1 MGAGKKTKII
11 AGILGVAALAFLGLS
26 GPVRESSGAGDVRPL
41 FGEVKVQLSSGRYAQ
56 DSRMLTAVLESGET
70 EFLYLFDKM
79 EAADFSGS
87 SCYEEIAAWARENP
101 QVTVKYTVTLP
112 DGQEYDNST
121 QSVDLSA
128 LPVGTVQEAV
138 RALSCL
144 PELSLVTLGN
154 VGGEGSSLSLE
165 DVAALRTA
173 LPDVGF
179 DFTLD
184 LLGQSVEPDTRSVDL
199 SSLGSDP
206 EQLTEAAA
214 VLACLPELEEVKLGS
229 QSSSDLSWDD
239 INMLAK
245 ACPNAALN
253 FSFSLYGQ
261 ELNLNAESLDFNHTE
276 ISDEGEEIRKI
287 LPLMRNCTY
296 LDMDYCG
303 VSNEAMAQI
312 RDENPN
318 VEVVWRIWFGENYSV
333 RTDVER
339 ILASKPTVGGMI
351 SDASVL
357 QYCTKVKYLDL
368 GHNDDLSDL
377 SFVSTMPEL
386 EVLIIAM
393 TDISDLS
400 PLANCPNMEYLEIQ
414 ETNISDLS
422 PLAGLT
428 NLAHLNICNQENIT
442 DASPLYG
449 LSKLDRL
456 WIGCNTPIPE
466 GQVTKLRESLPDCD
480 INTTTNDPHGEAWR
494 YSAYDPEEPKYYWV
508 PRHELLREQMGYNYQ
523 EYSFYWLDPKCGDPA
538 PAEYAGMFGKEVYG
552 LE

>member
-1 MGAGKKTKII
+1 MGAGKKIKILV
-11 AGILGVAALAFLGLS
+11 GILGVALLAFLCLS
-26 GPVRESSGAGDVRPL
+26 GPVREGDASVRPL
-41 FGEVKVQLSSGRYAQ
+41 FGEVKVQLSSGRYPQ
-56 DSRMLTAVLESGET
+56 DSKMLTAVLEAGET
-70 EFLYLFDKM
+70 EYLYLFDRL

-87 SCYEEIAAWARENP
+87 SCYEEIAAWARDNP
-101 QVTVKYTVTLP
+101 QVTVKYTVDLP
-112 DGQEYDNST
+112 DGSRYDSST
-121 QSVDLSA
+121 TAVDLSGLPAGMAQAAAGA
-128 LPVGTVQEAV
+128 LK
-138 RALSCL
+138 CL
-144 PELSLVTLGN
+144 PNLQTVSLGN
-154 VGGEGSSLSLE
+154 VGGDGSGLSLE
-165 DVAALRTA
+165 DVVTLRIALSE
-173 LPDVGF
+173 VGF

-199 SSLGSDP
+199 SGLESDS
-206 EQLTEAAA
+206 EQLMQAAA
-214 VLACLPELEEVKLGS
+214 VLACLTELEDVKLGS
-229 QSSSDLSWDD
+229 QSESGLSWDD

-245 ACPNAALN
+245 ACPDAVLD

-261 ELNLNAESLDFNHTE
+261 ELNLNAESLDFNHTQ

-303 VSNEAMAQI
+303 VSNEAMAAI

-351 SDASVL
+351 YDGSAL

-377 SFVSTMPEL
+377 SFVASMPEL

-393 TDISDLS
+393 TNISDLS
-400 PLANCPNMEYLEIQ
+400 PLANCPKMEYLEIQ
-414 ETNISDLS
+414 ETQISDLS
-422 PLAGLT
+422 PLAGLS

-449 LSKLDRL
+449 LTKLERL

-466 GQVTKLRESLPDCD
+466 EQVAELKESLPDCD

-494 YSAYDPEEPKYYWV
+494 YSAYDPNEPKYYWV
-508 PRHELLREQMGYNYQ
+508 PRHELLREQLGYNYQ

-552 LE
+552 L

>member
-1 MGAGKKTKII
+1 
-11 AGILGVAALAFLGLS
+11 
-26 GPVRESSGAGDVRPL
+26 
-41 FGEVKVQLSSGRYAQ
+41 
-56 DSRMLTAVLESGET
+56 
-70 EFLYLFDKM
+70 
-79 EAADFSGS
+79 
-87 SCYEEIAAWARENP
+87 
-101 QVTVKYTVTLP
+101 
-112 DGQEYDNST
+112 
-121 QSVDLSA
+121 
-128 LPVGTVQEAV
+128 
-138 RALSCL
+138 
-144 PELSLVTLGN
+144 
-154 VGGEGSSLSLE
+154 
-165 DVAALRTA
+165 
-173 LPDVGF
+173 
-179 DFTLD
+179 
-184 LLGQSVEPDTRSVDL
+184 
-199 SSLGSDP
+199 
-206 EQLTEAAA
+206 
-214 VLACLPELEEVKLGS
+214 
-229 QSSSDLSWDD
+229 
-239 INMLAK
+239 MLAK

-261 ELNLNAESLDFNHTE
+261 ELNLNAGSLDFNHTE

-449 LSKLDRL
+449 LSKLERL

-466 GQVTKLRESLPDCD
+466 DQVTKLRESLPDCD

>member
-1 MGAGKKTKII
+1 MGAGKRAKII
-11 AGILGVAALAFLGLS
+11 VGILGVTALAFLCLS
-26 GPVRESSGAGDVRPL
+26 GPVREGDASIRPL
-41 FGEVKVQLSSGRYAQ
+41 FGEVKVQLSSGRY
-56 DSRMLTAVLESGET
+56 DEESKVLTAVLESGET
-70 EFLYLFDKM
+70 EYLYLFDKL

-112 DGQEYDNST
+112 DGREYDNNTST
-121 QSVDLSA
+121 VDLSA
-128 LPVGTVQEAV
+128 LPAGTAQEAAG
-138 RALSCL
+138 ALSCL
-144 PELSLVTLGN
+144 PELATVVLGN
-154 VGGEGSSLSLE
+154 VGGEGSGLSLE
-165 DVAALRTA
+165 DVATLRTA
-173 LPDVGF
+173 LPDVSF

-199 SSLGSDP
+199 SGLDSDP
-206 EQLTEAAA
+206 DRLTEVAA
-214 VLACLPELEEVKLGS
+214 VLACLTKLEDVKLGG
-229 QSSSDLSWDD
+229 QSSGALSWED
-239 INMLAK
+239 ISMLAT
-245 ACPNAALN
+245 ACPNAVLDYD
-253 FSFSLYGQ
+253 FSLYGQ
-261 ELNLNAESLDFNHTE
+261 ELNLNAQSLDFNHTS
-276 ISDEGEEIRKI
+276 IDDEGEEIRKI

-303 VSNEAMAQI
+303 VSNEAMAKI
-312 RDENPN
+312 RDENPK

-333 RTDVER
+333 RTDTER

-351 SDASVL
+351 YDASAL
-357 QYCTKVKYLDL
+357 QYCTKLKYLDL

-393 TDISDLS
+393 TNISDLS
-400 PLANCPNMEYLEIQ
+400 PLANCPKLEYLEIQ

-428 NLAHLNICNQENIT
+428 NLAHLNICNQENII

-449 LSKLDRL
+449 LTKLERL

-466 GQVTKLRESLPDCD
+466 DQITQLRTALPNCE

-538 PAEYAGMFGKEVYG
+538 PAEYAGMYGKEVYG

>member
-11 AGILGVAALAFLGLS
+11 AGILGVAALAFLCLS
-26 GPVRESSGAGDVRPL
+26 GPVREGDASVRPL
-41 FGEVKVQLSSGRYAQ
+41 FGEVKVQLSSGRYPQ
-56 DSRMLTAVLESGET
+56 DSKMLTAVLEAGET
-70 EFLYLFDKM
+70 EYLYLFDRL

-87 SCYEEIAAWARENP
+87 SCYEEIAAWARDNP
-101 QVTVKYTVTLP
+101 QVTVKYTVDLP
-112 DGQEYDNST
+112 DGSRYDSST
-121 QSVDLSA
+121 TAVDLSGLPAGMAQAAAGA
-128 LPVGTVQEAV
+128 LK
-138 RALSCL
+138 CL
-144 PELSLVTLGN
+144 PNLQTVSLGN
-154 VGGEGSSLSLE
+154 VGGDGSGLSLE
-165 DVAALRTA
+165 DVVTLRIALSE
-173 LPDVGF
+173 VGF

-199 SSLGSDP
+199 SALGSEP

-214 VLACLPELEEVKLGS
+214 VLACLTELEDVKLGS
-229 QSSSDLSWDD
+229 QSESGLSWDD

-245 ACPNAALN
+245 ACPDAVLD

-261 ELNLNAESLDFNHTE
+261 ELNLNAESLDFNHTQ

-303 VSNEAMAQI
+303 VSNEAMAAI

-351 SDASVL
+351 YDGSAL

-377 SFVSTMPEL
+377 SFVASMPEL

-393 TDISDLS
+393 TNISDLS
-400 PLANCPNMEYLEIQ
+400 PLANCPKMEYLEIQ
-414 ETNISDLS
+414 ETQISDLS
-422 PLAGLT
+422 PLAGLS

-449 LSKLDRL
+449 LTKLERL

-466 GQVTKLRESLPDCD
+466 EQVAELKESLPDCD

-494 YSAYDPEEPKYYWV
+494 YSAYDPNEPKYYWV
-508 PRHELLREQMGYNYQ
+508 PRHELLREQLGYNYQ

-552 LE
+552 L

>member
-1 MGAGKKTKII
+1 MGAGKRAKII
-11 AGILGVAALAFLGLS
+11 VGILGVTALAFLCLS
-26 GPVRESSGAGDVRPL
+26 GPVREGDASIRPL
-41 FGEVKVQLSSGRYAQ
+41 FGEVKVQLSSGRY
-56 DSRMLTAVLESGET
+56 DEESKVLTAVLESGET
-70 EFLYLFDKM
+70 EYLYLFDKL

-112 DGQEYDNST
+112 DGREYDNNTST
-121 QSVDLSA
+121 VDLSA
-128 LPVGTVQEAV
+128 LPAGTAQEAAG
-138 RALSCL
+138 ALSCL
-144 PELSLVTLGN
+144 PELATVVLGN
-154 VGGEGSSLSLE
+154 VGGEGSGLSLE
-165 DVAALRTA
+165 DVATLRTA
-173 LPDVGF
+173 LPDVSF

-199 SSLGSDP
+199 SGLDSDP
-206 EQLTEAAA
+206 DRLTEVAA
-214 VLACLPELEEVKLGS
+214 VLACLTKLEDVKLGG
-229 QSSSDLSWDD
+229 QSSGALSWED
-239 INMLAK
+239 ISMLAT
-245 ACPNAALN
+245 ACPNAVLDYD
-253 FSFSLYGQ
+253 FSLYGQ
-261 ELNLNAESLDFNHTE
+261 ELNLNAQSLDLNHTS
-276 ISDEGEEIRKI
+276 IDDEGEEIRKI

-303 VSNEAMAQI
+303 VSNEAMARI
-312 RDENPN
+312 RDENPK

-333 RTDVER
+333 RTDTER

-351 SDASVL
+351 YDASAL
-357 QYCTKVKYLDL
+357 QYCTKLKYLDL

-377 SFVSTMPEL
+377 SFASTMPEL

-393 TDISDLS
+393 TNISDLS
-400 PLANCPNMEYLEIQ
+400 PLANCPKLEYLEIQ

-449 LSKLDRL
+449 LTKLERL

-466 GQVTKLRESLPDCD
+466 DQIAQLRTALPNCE

-538 PAEYAGMFGKEVYG
+538 PAEYAGMYGKEVYG

>member
-1 MGAGKKTKII
+1 MGAGKRAKII
-11 AGILGVAALAFLGLS
+11 VGILGVTALAFLCLS
-26 GPVRESSGAGDVRPL
+26 GPVREGDASIRPL
-41 FGEVKVQLSSGRYAQ
+41 FGEVKVQLSSGRY
-56 DSRMLTAVLESGET
+56 DEESKVLTAVLESGET
-70 EFLYLFDKM
+70 EYLYLFDKL

-112 DGQEYDNST
+112 DGREYDNNTST
-121 QSVDLSA
+121 VDLSA
-128 LPVGTVQEAV
+128 LPAGTAQEAAG
-138 RALSCL
+138 ALSCL
-144 PELSLVTLGN
+144 PELATVVLGN
-154 VGGEGSSLSLE
+154 VGGEGSGLSLE
-165 DVAALRTA
+165 DVATLRTA
-173 LPDVGF
+173 LPDVSF

-199 SSLGSDP
+199 SGLDSDP
-206 EQLTEAAA
+206 DRLTEVAA
-214 VLACLPELEEVKLGS
+214 VLACLTKLEDVKLGG
-229 QSSSDLSWDD
+229 QSSGALSWED
-239 INMLAK
+239 ISMLAT
-245 ACPNAALN
+245 ACPNAVLDYD
-253 FSFSLYGQ
+253 FSLYGQ
-261 ELNLNAESLDFNHTE
+261 ELNLNAESLDFNHTQ

-303 VSNEAMAQI
+303 VSNEAMAKI
-312 RDENPN
+312 RDENPK

-333 RTDVER
+333 RTDTER

-351 SDASVL
+351 YDASAL
-357 QYCTKVKYLDL
+357 QYCTKLKYLDL

-393 TDISDLS
+393 TNISDLS
-400 PLANCPNMEYLEIQ
+400 PLANCPKLEYLEIQ

-449 LSKLDRL
+449 LTKLERL

-466 GQVTKLRESLPDCD
+466 DQIAQLRTALPNCE

-538 PAEYAGMFGKEVYG
+538 PAEYAGMYGKEVYG

>member
-1 MGAGKKTKII
+1 MGAGKRAKII
-11 AGILGVAALAFLGLS
+11 VGILGVTALAFLCLS
-26 GPVRESSGAGDVRPL
+26 GPVREGDASIRPL
-41 FGEVKVQLSSGRYAQ
+41 FGEVKVQLSSGRY
-56 DSRMLTAVLESGET
+56 DEESKVLTAVLESGET
-70 EFLYLFDKM
+70 EYLYLFDKL

-112 DGQEYDNST
+112 DGREYDNNTST
-121 QSVDLSA
+121 VDLSA
-128 LPVGTVQEAV
+128 LPAGTAQEAAG
-138 RALSCL
+138 ALSCL
-144 PELSLVTLGN
+144 PELATVVLGN
-154 VGGEGSSLSLE
+154 VGGEGSGLSLE
-165 DVAALRTA
+165 DVATLRTA
-173 LPDVGF
+173 LPDVSF

-199 SSLGSDP
+199 SGLDSDP
-206 EQLTEAAA
+206 DRLTEVAA
-214 VLACLPELEEVKLGS
+214 VLACLTKLEDVKLGG
-229 QSSSDLSWDD
+229 QSSGALSWED
-239 INMLAK
+239 ISMLAT
-245 ACPNAALN
+245 ACPNAVLDYD
-253 FSFSLYGQ
+253 FSLYGQ
-261 ELNLNAESLDFNHTE
+261 ELNLNAQSLDFNHTS
-276 ISDEGEEIRKI
+276 IDDEGEEIRKI

-303 VSNEAMAQI
+303 VSNEAMARI
-312 RDENPN
+312 RDENPK

-333 RTDVER
+333 RTDTER

-351 SDASVL
+351 YDASAL
-357 QYCTKVKYLDL
+357 QYCTKLKYLDL

-393 TDISDLS
+393 TNISDLS
-400 PLANCPNMEYLEIQ
+400 PLANCPKLEYLEIQ

-449 LSKLDRL
+449 LTKLERL

-466 GQVTKLRESLPDCD
+466 DQIAQLRTALPNCE

-538 PAEYAGMFGKEVYG
+538 PAEYAGMYGKEVYG

>member
-1 MGAGKKTKII
+1 MGAGKRAKII
-11 AGILGVAALAFLGLS
+11 VGILGVTVLAFLCLS
-26 GPVRESSGAGDVRPL
+26 GPVREGDASIRPL
-41 FGEVKVQLSSGRYAQ
+41 FGEVKVQLSSGRY
-56 DSRMLTAVLESGET
+56 DEESKVLTAVLESGET
-70 EFLYLFDKM
+70 EYLYLFDKL

-112 DGQEYDNST
+112 DGREYDNNTST
-121 QSVDLSA
+121 VDLSA
-128 LPVGTVQEAV
+128 LPAGTAQEAAG
-138 RALSCL
+138 ALSCL
-144 PELSLVTLGN
+144 PELATVVLGN
-154 VGGEGSSLSLE
+154 VGGEGSGLSLE
-165 DVAALRTA
+165 DVATLRTA
-173 LPDVGF
+173 LPDVSF

-199 SSLGSDP
+199 SGLDSDP
-206 EQLTEAAA
+206 DRLTEVVA
-214 VLACLPELEEVKLGS
+214 VLACLTKLEDVKLGG
-229 QSSSDLSWDD
+229 QSSGALSWED
-239 INMLAK
+239 ISMLAT
-245 ACPNAALN
+245 ACPNAVLDYD
-253 FSFSLYGQ
+253 FSLYGQ
-261 ELNLNAESLDFNHTE
+261 ELNLNAQSLDLNHTS
-276 ISDEGEEIRKI
+276 IDDEGEEIRKI

-303 VSNEAMAQI
+303 VSNEAMARI
-312 RDENPN
+312 RDENPK

-333 RTDVER
+333 RTDTER

-351 SDASVL
+351 YDASAL
-357 QYCTKVKYLDL
+357 QYCTKLKYLDL

-393 TDISDLS
+393 TNISDLS
-400 PLANCPNMEYLEIQ
+400 PLANCPKLEYLEIQ

-449 LSKLDRL
+449 LTKLERL

-466 GQVTKLRESLPDCD
+466 DQIAQLRTALPNCE

-538 PAEYAGMFGKEVYG
+538 PAEYAGMYGKEVYG

>member
-1 MGAGKKTKII
+1 MGAGKRAKII
-11 AGILGVAALAFLGLS
+11 VGILGVTALAFLCLS
-26 GPVRESSGAGDVRPL
+26 GPVREGDASIRPL
-41 FGEVKVQLSSGRYAQ
+41 FGEVKVQLSSGRY
-56 DSRMLTAVLESGET
+56 DEESKVLTAVLESGET
-70 EFLYLFDKM
+70 EYLYLFDKL

-112 DGQEYDNST
+112 DGREYDNNTST
-121 QSVDLSA
+121 VDLSA
-128 LPVGTVQEAV
+128 LPAGTAQEAAG
-138 RALSCL
+138 ALSCL
-144 PELSLVTLGN
+144 PELATVVLGN
-154 VGGEGSSLSLE
+154 VGGEGSGLSLE
-165 DVAALRTA
+165 DVATLRTA
-173 LPDVGF
+173 LPDVSF

-199 SSLGSDP
+199 SGLDSDP
-206 EQLTEAAA
+206 DRLTEVAA
-214 VLACLPELEEVKLGS
+214 VLACLTKLEDVKLGG
-229 QSSSDLSWDD
+229 QSSGALSWED
-239 INMLAK
+239 ISMLAT
-245 ACPNAALN
+245 ACPNAVLDYD
-253 FSFSLYGQ
+253 FSLYGQ
-261 ELNLNAESLDFNHTE
+261 ELNLNAQSLDFNHTS
-276 ISDEGEEIRKI
+276 IDDEGEEIRKI

-303 VSNEAMAQI
+303 VSNEAMAKI
-312 RDENPN
+312 RDENPK

-333 RTDVER
+333 RTDTER

-351 SDASVL
+351 YDASAL
-357 QYCTKVKYLDL
+357 QYCTKLKYLDL

-393 TDISDLS
+393 TNISDLS
-400 PLANCPNMEYLEIQ
+400 PLANCPKLEYLEIQ

-449 LSKLDRL
+449 LTKLERL

-466 GQVTKLRESLPDCD
+466 DQIAQLRTALPNCE

-538 PAEYAGMFGKEVYG
+538 PAEYAGMYGKEVYG

>member
-1 MGAGKKTKII
+1 MGAGKKIKILV
-11 AGILGVAALAFLGLS
+11 GILGVAALAFLCLS
-26 GPVRESSGAGDVRPL
+26 GPVREGDASVRPL
-41 FGEVKVQLSSGRYAQ
+41 FGEVKVQLSSGRYPQ
-56 DSRMLTAVLESGET
+56 DSKMLTAVLEAGET
-70 EFLYLFDKM
+70 EYLYLFDRL

-87 SCYEEIAAWARENP
+87 SCYEEIAAWARDNP
-101 QVTVKYTVTLP
+101 QVTVKYTVDLP
-112 DGQEYDNST
+112 DGSRYDSST
-121 QSVDLSA
+121 TAVDLSGLPAGMAQAAAGA
-128 LPVGTVQEAV
+128 LK
-138 RALSCL
+138 CL
-144 PELSLVTLGN
+144 PNLQTVSLGN
-154 VGGEGSSLSLE
+154 VGGDGSGLSLE
-165 DVAALRTA
+165 DVVTLRIALSE
-173 LPDVGF
+173 VGF

-199 SSLGSDP
+199 SGLESDS
-206 EQLTEAAA
+206 EQLMQAAA

-276 ISDEGEEIRKI
+276 ISDEGEKIRKI

-393 TDISDLS
+393 TNISDLS
-400 PLANCPNMEYLEIQ
+400 PLANCPKMEYLEIQ
-414 ETNISDLS
+414 ETQISDLS
-422 PLAGLT
+422 PLAGLS

-449 LSKLDRL
+449 LTKLERL

-466 GQVTKLRESLPDCD
+466 EQVAELKESLPDCD

-552 LE
+552 L

>member
-1 MGAGKKTKII
+1 MGAGKRAKII
-11 AGILGVAALAFLGLS
+11 VGILGVTALAFLCLS
-26 GPVRESSGAGDVRPL
+26 GPVREGDASIRPL
-41 FGEVKVQLSSGRYAQ
+41 FGEVKVQLSSGRY
-56 DSRMLTAVLESGET
+56 DEESKVLTAVLESGET
-70 EFLYLFDKM
+70 EYLYLFDKL

-101 QVTVKYTVTLP
+101 QVTVKYTVTMP
-112 DGQEYDNST
+112 DGREYDNNTST
-121 QSVDLSA
+121 VDLSA
-128 LPVGTVQEAV
+128 LPAGTAQEAAG
-138 RALSCL
+138 ALSCL
-144 PELSLVTLGN
+144 PELATVVLGN
-154 VGGEGSSLSLE
+154 VGGEGSGLSLE
-165 DVAALRTA
+165 DVATLRTA
-173 LPDVGF
+173 LPDVSF

-199 SSLGSDP
+199 SGLDSDP
-206 EQLTEAAA
+206 DRLTEVAA
-214 VLACLPELEEVKLGS
+214 VLACLTKLEDVKLGG
-229 QSSSDLSWDD
+229 QSSGALSWED
-239 INMLAK
+239 ISMLAT
-245 ACPNAALN
+245 ACPNAVLDYD
-253 FSFSLYGQ
+253 FSLYGQ
-261 ELNLNAESLDFNHTE
+261 ELNLNAQSLDFNHTS
-276 ISDEGEEIRKI
+276 IDDEGEEIRKI

-303 VSNEAMAQI
+303 VSNEAMAKI
-312 RDENPN
+312 RDENPK

-333 RTDVER
+333 RTDTER

-351 SDASVL
+351 YDASAL
-357 QYCTKVKYLDL
+357 QYCTKLKYLDL

-393 TDISDLS
+393 TNISDLS
-400 PLANCPNMEYLEIQ
+400 PLANCPKLEYLEIQ

-449 LSKLDRL
+449 LTKLERL

-466 GQVTKLRESLPDCD
+466 DQIAQLRTALPNCE

-538 PAEYAGMFGKEVYG
+538 PAEYAGMYGKEVYG

>member
-1 MGAGKKTKII
+1 MGAGKKIKILV
-11 AGILGVAALAFLGLS
+11 GVLGVVLLAFFCLS
-26 GPVRESSGAGDVRPL
+26 GPVKEGDDSVRPL
-41 FGEVKVQLSSGRYAQ
+41 FGTVKVQLSSGRYNV
-56 DSRMLTAVLESGET
+56 DSKVLTAVLESGET
-70 EFLYLFDKM
+70 EYLHLFNNL

-87 SCYEEIAAWARENP
+87 SCYEEIAAWAKENP
-101 QVTVKYTVTLP
+101 QVSVKYTVTLP
-112 DGQEYDNST
+112 DGSEYDNGT
-121 QSVDLSA
+121 TVVDLSS
-128 LPVGTVQEAV
+128 LPAGTAQEAAK
-138 RALSCL
+138 ALSCL
-144 PELSLVTLGN
+144 PNLQTVSLGN
-154 VGGEGSSLSLE
+154 VGGEGSGLELE
-165 DVAALRTA
+165 DVAALRIA

-184 LLGQSVEPDTRSVDL
+184 LLGQSVEPDTKSVDL
-199 SSLGSDP
+199 SGLSSEP

-214 VLACLPELEEVKLGS
+214 VLACLTELEDVKLGS

-239 INMLAK
+239 IDMLAK
-245 ACPNAALN
+245 ACPNAVLDYG
-253 FSFSLYGQ
+253 FSLYGQ
-261 ELNLNAESLDFNHTE
+261 ELNLNAESLDFNHTTVG
-276 ISDEGEEIRKI
+276 DEGEGIREV

-303 VSNEAMAQI
+303 VSNEAMARI

-318 VEVVWRIWFGENYSV
+318 VDVVWRIWFGENYSV

-351 SDASVL
+351 YDGSVL

-368 GHNDDLSDL
+368 GHNDDLSDI
-377 SFVSTMPEL
+377 SFVASMPDL

-393 TDISDLS
+393 TNVSDLN
-400 PLANCPNMEYLEIQ
+400 PLANCPKMEYLEIQ
-414 ETNISDLS
+414 ETQISDLS

-449 LSKLDRL
+449 LTKLERL

-466 GQVTKLRESLPDCD
+466 EQVAKLKEALPDCD
-480 INTTTNDPHGEAWR
+480 INTSTYDPHGEAWR
-494 YSAYDPEEPKYYWV
+494 FSAYDPEIPKYYWV
-508 PRHELLREQMGYNYQ
+508 PRHELLREQLGYNYQ

-538 PAEYAGMFGKEVYG
+538 PAEYAGMYGKEVYG